1 DTLKIMFT
9 DGGQPQQIAV
19 KNDLL
24 QTSDTDK
31 LKPIIEKIIAENP
44 DVVEQ
49 FKNGKESTIQFFI
62 GQGMQKTGGSA
73 NPEVLKKMFKDKL
86 TK

>member
-1 DTLKIMFT
+1 MFT
-9 DGGQPQQIAV
+9 DGGQPETIAEEHG
-19 KNDLL
+19 LL

-31 LKPIIEKIIAENP
+31 LESVIEETIDENP

-73 NPEVLKKMFKDKL
+73 NPEVLKKLFQEKL
-86 TK
+86 PE